1 MSDFAASIDR
11 LLNQVRHWEE
21 RRWSLP
27 AGALGQTRAQAVR
40 GLAEQLAA
48 LGAEAEKTPA
58 HELPVVHDLI
68 LPDQLRVLAN
78 DILAAGP
85 PPELLTRAA
94 NAVHETRQ
102 NLK

>member
-27 AGALGQTRAQAVR
+27 AGALGQTRAQVVH
-40 GLAEQLAA
+40 GLAKQLAA
-48 LGAEAEKTPA
+48 LGAEAEKVPA
-58 HELPVVHDLI
+58 HELPPVHDLV
-68 LPDQLRVLAN
+68 LPDQLRVLAT

-85 PPELLTRAA
+85 PPELLTRAT
-94 NAVHETRQ
+94 NAVNKTSQ
-102 NLK
+102 TLK